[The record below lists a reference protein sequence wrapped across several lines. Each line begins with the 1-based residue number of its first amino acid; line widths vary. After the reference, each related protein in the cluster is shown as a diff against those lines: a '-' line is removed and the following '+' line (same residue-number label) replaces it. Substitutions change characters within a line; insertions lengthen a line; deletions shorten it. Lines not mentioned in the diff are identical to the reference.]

1 MSKQKERPLSRREA
15 RELDVEIGFLEGLVR
30 RDPAYTDALELLGDN
45 YTTRGRIDDC
55 LKVDEQLRAL
65 RPGDPNVRFNLACT
79 LALAGQADRACA
91 ELDQAL
97 DLGFRDFGSVRREPD
112 LAAARKH
119 PDFKRIRE
127 RIRRLEKPAK
137 EH

>member
-1 MSKQKERPLSRREA
+1 MAKQKKRPLSRREA

-30 RDPAYTDALELLGDN
+30 RDPAYTDALEVLGDD
-45 YTTRGRIDDC
+45 YTSRGRIGDC
-55 LKVDEQLRAL
+55 LKVDEQLRQL
-65 RPGDPNVRFNLACT
+65 RPADPNVRFNLACT
-79 LALAGQADRACA
+79 LALSGQADLACA

-97 DLGFRDFGSVRREPD
+97 DLGFRDFGSVRLEPD

-119 PDFKRIRE
+119 PAFKRIRE
-127 RIRRLEKPAK
+127 RIRRLEATPK

>member
-1 MSKQKERPLSRREA
+1 MPKQKERPLSRREA
-15 RELDVEIGFLEGLVR
+15 QDLDVEIGFLEGLLR
-30 RDPAYTDALELLGDN
+30 RDPAYTDALELLGDD
-45 YTTRGRIDDC
+45 YTSRGRIDDC
-55 LKVDEQLRAL
+55 LKVDEQLRTL

-79 LALAGQADRACA
+79 LALVGQADRACA

-97 DLGFRDFGSVRREPD
+97 DLGYSDFGSVRREPD

-127 RIRRLEKPAK
+127 RIRRLEKPEN